1 MKRKE
6 LGRLNWSRVTARED
20 NYCIVSE
27 KNPRI
32 EASLIRI
39 DKVKEKGIGIFRGE
53 EVVIVEEGL
62 SWLQI
67 AVENTHWWL
76 TAMLDSE
83 GNIRQYYFDI
93 TLENH
98 LLGSKES
105 WFYDIY
111 LDVVMM
117 PNGEMDLLD
126 EDELD
131 EALESGDI
139 TSEQHKNAHIW
150 AENLMK
156 ELPGKVS
163 ELEKF
168 CKELFVKLRK

>member
-6 LGRLNWSRVTARED
+6 LGRLNWSRVIERKD
-20 NYCIVSE
+20 SYCIVSE
-27 KNPRI
+27 KNPKI

-39 DKVKEKGIGIFRGE
+39 DKVTEKGIGMFRGE
-53 EVVIVEEGL
+53 KVVIVEEGL

-76 TAMLDSE
+76 TAMLDE
-83 GNIRQYYFDI
+83 AGNIRQYYFDI

-126 EDELD
+126 ENELD

-139 TSEQHKNAHIW
+139 TEEQHKNAHIW
-150 AENLMK
+150 AKNLMK
-156 ELPGKVS
+156 ELPEKVP

-168 CKELFVKLRK
+168 CKELFIKLRK